1 MFLYNYHIGT
11 HYPHEYPAYLQ
22 ICLTVVA
29 VNAMCFY
36 MVEAVGLE
44 PYCFNNLFALA

>member
-1 MFLYNYHIGT
+1 MLQYNYHIET

-36 MVEAVGLE
+36 MVGAQRIEL
-44 PYCFNNLFALA
+44 